1 MSTIN
6 QELKLTARPISEGI
20 EPFINK
26 KIPVLDHG
34 YIILRDYLGNDESI
48 ANAARTSYQK
58 GTKTVQDDA
67 NLIRYL
73 IEHHHNTPV
82 EQCEIQFEVKLPIFV
97 ARQWIRHRTA
107 NVNEMS
113 ARYSV
118 LEKEFYIPAAEQC
131 LPQSKTNKQGRD
143 ENGGF
148 DSASVNEIRSELQD
162 HSITAYELYEVL
174 LGENAEG
181 EPNDGPGLARELS
194 RMVLPVNFYTRW
206 VWKIDLHNLFNF
218 LRLRM
223 DSHAQYEI
231 RVYAD
236 AIYEIVKAWV
246 PDAAAAFDNAVWR
259 AVTFTGEEIAIIREM
274 MHYNYN
280 ITDFTPDNW
289 SERRV
294 AEFERKLRGS

>member
-1 MSTIN
+1 MFIT
-6 QELKLTARPISEGI
+6 QRPTVAAVENLIGI
-20 EPFINK
+20 KF
-26 KIPVLDHG
+26 PVLDHG
-34 YIILRDYLGNDESI
+34 YVTCRDYMGSDESI

-58 GTKTVQDDA
+58 GTKTVKDDA

-113 ARYSV
+113 GRYSV

-181 EPNDGPGLARELS
+181 ESNEGPGLARELS

-236 AIYEIVKAWV
+236 IIYKIVQQWV
-246 PDAAAAFDNAVWR
+246 PHACAAFDNAVLNS
-259 AVTFTGEEIAIIREM
+259 VKFTGEEIELVRWICKNGSKNIPFPEDWSIR
-274 MHYNYN
+274 
-280 ITDFTPDNW
+280 
-289 SERRV
+289 RRN
-294 AEFERKLRGS
+294 EFNSKLFGG